1 MQSRL
6 LMQFIVTC
14 PFLGQRVPFERT
26 GHTPERLGEF
36 RITNRDG
43 DAAAH
48 RRRDSHIILVR
59 SFPGSVCGKIER
71 AALGADRAPGRCRAG
86 RGLLGGKDPPTA
98 YFSAAINRRSGSCRC
113 RGSW

>member
-1 MQSRL
+1 MIVFQSVTASECAVPALYRTQSATIGL
-6 LMQFIVTC
+6 QRRFLMLFIVTC

-43 DAAAH
+43 DTTAH

-59 SFPGSVCGKIER
+59 SFPGSVCGKIK
-71 AALGADRAPGRCRAG
+71 GIAP
-86 RGLLGGKDPPTA
+86 
-98 YFSAAINRRSGSCRC
+98 
-113 RGSW
+113 